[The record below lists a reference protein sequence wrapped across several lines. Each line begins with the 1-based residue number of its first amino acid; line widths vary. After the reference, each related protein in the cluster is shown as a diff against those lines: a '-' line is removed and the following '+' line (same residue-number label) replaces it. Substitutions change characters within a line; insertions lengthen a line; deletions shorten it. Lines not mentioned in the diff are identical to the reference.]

1 MPELTPEN
9 LAKRAEF
16 TRLVV
21 AEIEAN
27 REAERRAAH
36 EGRPAADFVRQYR
49 AQLTVEQL
57 LEYFDPKTD
66 YSLDAVAAELEALP
80 PARESA

>member
-1 MPELTPEN
+1 VNADHKTWY
-9 LAKRAEF
+9 ATGADC
-16 TRLVV
+16 LV
-21 AEIEAN
+21 
-27 REAERRAAH
+27 
-36 EGRPAADFVRQYR
+36 GRPAADFVRQYR

-57 LEYFDPKTD
+57 MEYFDPKTD